1 MHDPEQL
8 GDCPEDPPLGA
19 RDSGMGVERSW
30 VSSRKFP
37 SISCY
42 SLQHEKKLPQWEVTL
57 CCVFSDEVGCSRDR
71 GWADFFLWG
80 EAGGALSGSLG
91 PAPQHLG
98 SCPGLG
104 TQHSEQNLCSGPA
117 AHGSSWWCSLY
128 IRSRPFKPAQWC
140 RWRRGRDFAPRTGK
154 EKKINN
160 YQALTS
166 CLVGTV
172 NLCTIRISSLKSYPS
187 PILQV
192 RKLYY
197 TLTVHLLSH

>member
-19 RDSGMGVERSW
+19 RDSGMRVERSW
-30 VSSRKFP
+30 VRSRKFP
-37 SISCY
+37 PISCY

-57 CCVFSDEVGCSRDR
+57 CCVFSDEVRCSRDR

-104 TQHSEQNLCSGPA
+104 TQHLEQNLCSGPA
-117 AHGSSWWCSLY
+117 ARGSSWWCSL
-128 IRSRPFKPAQWC
+128 ISGAGLFPAFQTC
-140 RWRRGRDFAPRTGK
+140 TVVQMEEGQRFCAKDRKR
-154 EKKINN
+154 EKN
-160 YQALTS
+160 QQLS
-166 CLVGTV
+166 GTD
-172 NLCTIRISSLKSYPS
+172 
-187 PILQV
+187 
-192 RKLYY
+192 
-197 TLTVHLLSH
+197 